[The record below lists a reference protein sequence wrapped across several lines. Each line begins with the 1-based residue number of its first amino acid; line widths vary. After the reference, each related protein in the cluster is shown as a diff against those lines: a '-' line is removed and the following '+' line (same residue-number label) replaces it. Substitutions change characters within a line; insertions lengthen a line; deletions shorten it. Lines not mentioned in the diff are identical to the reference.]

1 MQNFLGSTL
10 KTNWIF
16 SVAYDQGKFEL
27 YLLVIFWLIKFEQFL
42 AKIRVFEFRWQL
54 IRWLEI
60 IQYYSISNISTYR
73 KSKTVKNLLN
83 LLSKL
88 TKHLQLLQ
96 TDTFELV
103 LEFSCFCIYPRP
115 QWIQAQKTGA
125 VINFNRWRD
134 WDGKSLRGLDWYK
147 EEEAQEYEGLS
158 FKNSHRISVTYRQS
172 VTDS

>member
-1 MQNFLGSTL
+1 MQNFLESTL

-42 AKIRVFEFRWQL
+42 ARIRVFEFRWQL

-60 IQYYSISNISTYR
+60 IQYYSISYISTYR

-96 TDTFELV
+96 TDTFEFV
-103 LEFSCFCIYPRP
+103 LEF
-115 QWIQAQKTGA
+115 
-125 VINFNRWRD
+125 
-134 WDGKSLRGLDWYK
+134 
-147 EEEAQEYEGLS
+147 
-158 FKNSHRISVTYRQS
+158 
-172 VTDS
+172 